1 MNTNLPVLL
10 IAYNRPEMVLRSI
23 NKLREI
29 KPRKIYFA
37 VDGPKINNRSDS
49 NKVQDCI
56 DNAKYIDWECE
67 VYTKFSPINQGCA
80 LGVSSAISWVFENE
94 EFVLVLEDDIEINKD
109 FYEIASKLLFHYR
122 DSKEIF
128 AICASNIS
136 NFSPKR
142 SEETYFFTKYFS
154 GWGWA
159 TWKDRWQDFDVGV
172 FEKQKIDFIKI
183 LKYSNFNPIVT
194 IYFLYNFLKV
204 KSKKLDTWDY
214 QINYLIMKNNLMVIK
229 MSRNFSKNHGI
240 GKDATHTKKLPYY
253 GFYDEK
259 VSVFR
264 HPEKID
270 VNILREKKHRAQL
283 SKNLLKSLI
292 VK

>member
-1 MNTNLPVLL
+1 MNANLPILL

-37 VDGPKINNRSDS
+37 VDGPKINSRNDS

-56 DNAKYIDWECE
+56 KNAKYIDWECE

-94 EFVLVLEDDIEINKD
+94 DFVLVLEDDIEINKD
-109 FYEIASKLLFHYR
+109 FYEIASKLLFQYR

-136 NFSPKR
+136 NFSHNR
-142 SEETYFFTKYFS
+142 AEESYFFTKYFA

-159 TWKDRWQDFDVGV
+159 TWKDRWQDYDVRV
-172 FEKQKIDFIKI
+172 FEKQKIDVIKI

-194 IYFLYNFLKV
+194 IYFLYNFYKV
-204 KSKKLDTWDY
+204 KCKKLDTWDY

-240 GKDATHTKKLPYY
+240 GEDATHTKKLPYY
-253 GFYDEK
+253 NFYDEK
-259 VSVFR
+259 ISVFR

-283 SKNLLKSLI
+283 SQNLIKSLI